1 AMVDETIDGFMGDD
15 TVTRLAAQ
23 CTGDLLG
30 RPACFEALAYMHPQR
45 LITAELEAGVPVP
58 PTLGQS
64 LGAGGLVAA
73 RPDLGWRAVT
83 RQLPAHGARRAA
95 QGARNRTHGLT
106 GFMQSIQFDTLTQC
120 QMLVARFR
128 HRNTPLGKCCTCFVN
143 SGNPGNL
150 PPVFAGCRLA
160 PA

>member
-1 AMVDETIDGFMGDD
+1 
-15 TVTRLAAQ
+15 
-23 CTGDLLG
+23 
-30 RPACFEALAYMHPQR
+30 
-45 LITAELEAGVPVP
+45 PVP

-143 SGNPGNL
+143 SGYPL
-150 PPVFAGCRLA
+150 PPLAGEGRMGAIAVVRTLMFLTPTSPGAARRLVTFFCL
-160 PA
+160 PKRKSPKKR